1 MKSYLKMFRNY
12 VNFGGYTS
20 RSDFWKAFGINTL
33 IYIILSVVSNF
44 SGQENGILNLIFS
57 LYYLI
62 TVLPILAMTIRR
74 LRDAGK
80 NIANLL
86 WGFVPLIGQIV
97 LIIKLIQPSLEE
109 NDRG

>member
-1 MKSYLKMFRNY
+1 MKSYFKMFRNY

-20 RSDFWKAFGINTL
+20 RSDFWKAFSINTL
-33 IYIILSVVSNF
+33 IYLILSVVSSL
-44 SGQENGILNLIFS
+44 SGQANETLNLIFGIYC
-57 LYYLI
+57 LL
-62 TVLPILAMTIRR
+62 TVLPILTMIIRR

-80 NIANLL
+80 SVANLL

-97 LIIKLIQPSLEE
+97 LIVKLIQPSLEE